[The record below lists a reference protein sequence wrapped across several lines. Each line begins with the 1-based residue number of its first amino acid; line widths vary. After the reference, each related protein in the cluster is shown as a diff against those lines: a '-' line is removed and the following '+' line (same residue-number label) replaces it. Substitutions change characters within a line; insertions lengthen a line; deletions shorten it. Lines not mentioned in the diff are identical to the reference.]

1 VLLQYPLAPLSSC
14 AMCFMPSALFVEYL
28 RYRQISCL
36 ASCAQSQCLASR
48 AQSQCL
54 ASRAQSQCLAS
65 RAQSQCLAS
74 RAQSAAA
81 SCCVCLQLG
90 AESARAIMQ
99 SATGPSRY
107 LDFYFVL
114 MTCVCS
120 CVPCG
125 CPPPK
130 TSMCV
135 VLWYVCV
142 CAYCSDAYNKMSV
155 YNACSVPC
163 MQYALI
169 PQCVHLHLCTYM
181 HIQQ

>member
-1 VLLQYPLAPLSSC
+1 MSCVCVSAQPHVLLQYPLAPLSSC

-28 RYRQISCL
+28 RYRQIS
-36 ASCAQSQCLASR
+36 
-48 AQSQCL
+48 
-54 ASRAQSQCLAS
+54 CLAS